1 MQDAGPVIIHTCM
14 KIVDYHGELSVRSI
28 APLVEWAMGRC
39 TAFTVIARLDE
50 IESAERILSPLMS
63 DLIERRR
70 TNVWPGTRSAQFVEL
85 FKFELSDRAKPFLLA
100 DLFPTVIAAEL
111 PGPDDGVPWPPVEDL
126 SLLRSDGRPM
136 LITITHEYDVYL
148 KLSPDEFA
156 ALRSEVGGENLSTS
170 SEDCLPDEQY

>member
-1 MQDAGPVIIHTCM
+1 
-14 KIVDYHGELSVRSI
+14 
-28 APLVEWAMGRC
+28 MGRC

-50 IESAERILSPLMS
+50 IERAEQILSPLMS

-70 TNVWPGTRSAQFVEL
+70 TNVWPGTKSAQFVEL

-100 DLFPTVIAAEL
+100 DLLPAMIAAE
-111 PGPDDGVPWPPVEDL
+111 PPEPDDGVPCPPVEDL

-136 LITITHEYDVYL
+136 LITITHEYDLYL

-156 ALRSEVGGENLSTS
+156 ALRSEVGGESLFAS
-170 SEDCLPDEQY
+170 SEDCLRDERY